1 MDDLERKKRFACVFL
16 NKSFDFENIKILIE
30 RNMKNSGEKYSCKSI
45 MGFKNMSEPVYEED
59 IITIM
64 KFNREG
70 NMLGLGDK
78 SGRVILFKFGE
89 DGKVSYY
96 T

>member
-1 MDDLERKKRFACVFL
+1 
-16 NKSFDFENIKILIE
+16 
-30 RNMKNSGEKYSCKSI
+30 
-45 MGFKNMSEPVYEED
+45 MGFKSMSEPVYEED